1 MTSVSR
7 NVYINKLDDIVNKYS
22 NTCHSTIKM
31 KPADIK
37 SNTYID
43 CNKEDN
49 NKIYIQSCWFVT
61 MLKYKNIFVK
71 YYTPNQSEEV
81 FGIKKVINTVPW
93 TYIINDLNEEEI
105 IGIFFEK

>member
-7 NVYINKLDDIVNKYS
+7 NVYINKLDDIVNKYN

-81 FGIKKVINTVPW
+81 FGIKKVINTVLW
-93 TYIINDLNEEEI
+93 TYIINDLNGEEI